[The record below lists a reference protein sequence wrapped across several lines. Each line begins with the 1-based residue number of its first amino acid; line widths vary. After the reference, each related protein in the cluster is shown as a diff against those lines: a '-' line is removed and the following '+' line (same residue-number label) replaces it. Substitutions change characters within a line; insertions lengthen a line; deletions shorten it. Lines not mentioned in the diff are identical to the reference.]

1 MSNEQTIQCVFCGGS
16 GRHPY
21 YFTTSCPVCKGKG
34 ENAVAREIDRCTY
47 CKGSGRKS
55 TTTLTCFYCCGL
67 GVVARAKLAVGSQ
80 RVDKDAIEEVV
91 EEILKKYK
99 GGGPGIERIPVS
111 GLLRRKE
118 MAYVEPIA
126 ELNKARDPKSS
137 SIFKDVKKR
146 ANSRSDSGW
155 TKRL

>member
-111 GLLRRKE
+111 GLLREKE
-118 MAYVEPIA
+118 MKAYVEPIA
-126 ELNKARDPKSS
+126 ELKKARDP
-137 SIFKDVKKR
+137 
-146 ANSRSDSGW
+146 
-155 TKRL
+155 